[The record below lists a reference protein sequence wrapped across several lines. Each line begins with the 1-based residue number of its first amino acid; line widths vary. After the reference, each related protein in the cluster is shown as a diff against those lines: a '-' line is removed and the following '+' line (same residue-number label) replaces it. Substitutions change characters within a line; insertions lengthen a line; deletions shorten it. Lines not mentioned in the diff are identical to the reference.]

1 MDQSPMNIPN
11 TGPQYPMPPFGGG
24 YDGGMHPE
32 PPAGHMDYEPDP
44 FGPGY
49 GLPSGGD
56 PGFDFLPP
64 PFVGDG
70 PAPQAPPLVPPGI
83 DLDADMPP
91 LGGGGA
97 PSKPGPMPGP
107 MPSFP
112 GPPAED
118 PWGRPFTPGYP
129 QPAPG
134 AGGPPVEDIPG
145 IPNMPPRRKP
155 YPIQNYGSQGPNK
168 LQGPLLGR

>member
-1 MDQSPMNIPN
+1 MPRGMDQSPMNIPN

-32 PPAGHMDYEPDP
+32 PPAGHMDYEQDP
-44 FGPGY
+44 FGAGV
-49 GLPSGGD
+49 GLPPGGD
-56 PGFDFLPP
+56 PGFDFDQP

-83 DLDADMPP
+83 DLGANMPP
-91 LGGGGA
+91 MQGGGA
-97 PSKPGPMPGP
+97 PPMPGP

-118 PWGRPFTPGYP
+118 PWGRPIRPGYP
-129 QPAPG
+129 PEPAPG
-134 AGGPPVEDIPG
+134 AGGPSIEDILG
-145 IPNMPPRRKP
+145 IPNMPPKP
-155 YPIQNYGSQGPNK
+155 NPMQNYGSQGPNK

>member
-1 MDQSPMNIPN
+1 MPNPERMPRGMDQSPMNIPN
-11 TGPQYPMPPFGGG
+11 LGPQYPMPPFGGG
-24 YDGGMHPE
+24 YGGGMHPE
-32 PPAGHMDYEPDP
+32 PPAGHMDYEQDP
-44 FGPGY
+44 FGAGL
-49 GLPSGGD
+49 GLPPGGD
-56 PGFDFLPP
+56 PGFDFEN
-64 PFVGDG
+64 PFVGSG

-91 LGGGGA
+91 MRGGGT
-97 PSKPGPMPGP
+97 PPMPGP

-118 PWGRPFTPGYP
+118 PWGRPIRPGYP
-129 QPAPG
+129 PMPAPG

-145 IPNMPPRRKP
+145 TPNMPGRMP
-155 YPIQNYGSQGPNK
+155 SPNK